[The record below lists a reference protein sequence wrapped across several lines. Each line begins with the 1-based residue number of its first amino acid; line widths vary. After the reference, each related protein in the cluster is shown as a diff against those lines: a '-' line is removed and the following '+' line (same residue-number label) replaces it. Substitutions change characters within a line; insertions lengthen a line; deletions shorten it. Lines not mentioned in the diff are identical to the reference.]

1 VSGEARDTI
10 VAAMQ
15 DRAHITSIEA
25 IESFRNAL
33 VAYREK
39 ACSALD
45 EAGTAIQRF
54 KDWLRHERK
63 AYWQNEVR
71 VRGQAFEEA
80 RQAWFASRLL
90 EQRTT
95 GTREVAYKR
104 ARHALR
110 EAEEK
115 LAVVKRWGQA
125 CDSQIDPLARQV
137 DAMYKLLSSDVAR
150 SIAYLGQVAGTLG
163 DYAGLTPRGSGGIAP
178 VPGTGDATGGDPPPD
193 GVAP

>member
-1 VSGEARDTI
+1 
-10 VAAMQ
+10 MQ
-15 DRAHITSIEA
+15 NQANITSIEA
-25 IESFRNAL
+25 IESFRSAL

-39 ACSALD
+39 ACAALD

-71 VRGQAFEEA
+71 IRGQAFEEA

-115 LAVVKRWGQA
+115 LAVVKKWGQA
-125 CDSQIDPLARQV
+125 CDSRIDPLARQV
-137 DAMYKLLSSDVAR
+137 DAMYKLLASDVAR
-150 SIAYLGQVAGTLG
+150 SVAYLGQVAGTLG
-163 DYAGLTPRGSGGIAP
+163 DYAGLTPRRS
-178 VPGTGDATGGDPPPD
+178 PGTASVPATENPADGEPPPD
-193 GVAP
+193 GAVS

>member
-1 VSGEARDTI
+1 
-10 VAAMQ
+10 MQ
-15 DRAHITSIEA
+15 DRANITSIEA
-25 IESFRNAL
+25 IESFRNGL

-39 ACSALD
+39 ACAALD
-45 EAGTAIQRF
+45 EAGTAVQRF
-54 KDWLRHERK
+54 KDWVRHDRK
-63 AYWQNEVR
+63 AHWQNEVR

-115 LAVVKRWGQA
+115 LAVVKKWGVA
-125 CDSQIDPLARQV
+125 CDGCIDPLARELDV
-137 DAMYKLLSSDVAR
+137 LYKLLAGDVAR
-150 SIAYLGQVAGTLG
+150 SIGQLTQITRTLG
-163 DYAGLTPRGSGGIAP
+163 DYAGLTPRRAADGAPAPDDAVEAGGGAP
-178 VPGTGDATGGDPPPD
+178 PGDDAP
-193 GVAP
+193 